1 MRNGTS
7 QPERGQRDA
16 PSSQGQP
23 GRAPARGCDH
33 VFFIGFLGAG
43 KTTVARNLGTM
54 FHRSYV
60 DVDRMV
66 ERELHASVRR
76 IFETRGESAFRDAET
91 RALRSLAGRRSLLV
105 SCGGGVIERPENE
118 RIMRELGHVVYL
130 DGTLE
135 DSLRQIRRPEKRPDL
150 GDVRHARK
158 VYARRRPLYEAACDY
173 RVIITGKSFEQVAYD
188 VGELLWERGLL

>member
-1 MRNGTS
+1 MNGTKAEEIRTHGV
-7 QPERGQRDA
+7 PVHGHRRE
-16 PSSQGQP
+16 
-23 GRAPARGCDH
+23 RGCDH

-43 KTTVARNLGTM
+43 KTTVARNLGNM

-76 IFETRGESAFRDAET
+76 IFETRGEAAFRDAET
-91 RALRSLAGRRSLLV
+91 QALKSLAGRKSLLV
-105 SCGGGVIERPENE
+105 SCGGGVIERPENQ
-118 RIMRELGHVVYL
+118 RIMHELGHVVYL

-135 DSLRQIRRPEKRPDL
+135 DSLKQIRRPEKRPDL
-150 GDVRHARK
+150 GDARHARK
-158 VYARRRPLYEAACDY
+158 VYAHRRPLYEAACDY